1 MPHPSY
7 EYAVGRIS
15 VFSRR
20 MLTAAQLRRI
30 AEATDVTEA
39 LALLLETGYG
49 GNLTPA
55 QVVHTEIDYVIRA
68 QLQMSRKMVWELTP
82 DPDLTSLFLLEVDTH
97 NIKTFLKARL
107 MGIEAPDVL
116 IEGGVF
122 PLDFLKDCVYNKKYD
137 KLPDAYRIAMN
148 KIEIDLQRSIDP
160 LLFSAQIDCA
170 MFKHIKSVLDKR
182 EEEGFVREYFTLM
195 ADFQNARSVIRSR
208 MLNWNSDK
216 LRPMLLDCGE
226 IDHSVFIEGMD
237 TPLEQ
242 LGAKLNRGPNGKLI
256 SQTIEEY
263 VATGN
268 VPILKRRMETA
279 LMNVLRAVKWDVSTL
294 GPIIGYL
301 MGREAEA
308 KALRI
313 IFGAKRAGF
322 EIELPELYA

>member
-30 AEATDVTEA
+30 AEATDVSEA

-49 GNLTPA
+49 GNLTST
-55 QVVHTEIDYVIRA
+55 QIVQTEIDYVIRA

-82 DPDLTSLFLLEVDTH
+82 EPDLTSLFLLEVDTH
-97 NIKTFLKARL
+97 NIKTLLKARL
-107 MGIEAPDVL
+107 MGTEAPDVL

-122 PLDFLKDCVYNKKYD
+122 PLDVLKECVDNKKYD

-148 KIEIDLQRSIDP
+148 KIEVDLQRNIDP

-170 MFKHIKSVLDKR
+170 MFKHIKSVLDKK
-182 EEEGFVREYFTLM
+182 EEKGFVRQYFSLM

-226 IDHSVFIEGMD
+226 IEHSVFIEGMD

-242 LGAKLNRGPNGKLI
+242 LGTKFNRGPHGKLI

-279 LMNVLRAVKWDVSTL
+279 LMNVLKAVKWDVSTL

-308 KALRI
+308 KALRV

>member
-1 MPHPSY
+1 
-7 EYAVGRIS
+7 
-15 VFSRR
+15 
-20 MLTAAQLRRI
+20 
-30 AEATDVTEA
+30 
-39 LALLLETGYG
+39 
-49 GNLTPA
+49 
-55 QVVHTEIDYVIRA
+55 
-68 QLQMSRKMVWELTP
+68 
-82 DPDLTSLFLLEVDTH
+82 
-97 NIKTFLKARL
+97 
-107 MGIEAPDVL
+107 
-116 IEGGVF
+116 
-122 PLDFLKDCVYNKKYD
+122 
-137 KLPDAYRIAMN
+137 MN
-148 KIEIDLQRSIDP
+148 KIEIGLQRSIDP

-182 EEEGFVREYFTLM
+182 EEAGFVREYFTLM

>member
-30 AEATDVTEA
+30 AEAADVSEA

-49 GNLTPA
+49 GSLTPA
-55 QVVHTEIDYVIRA
+55 QLQHMEIDYVIRS

-82 DPDLTSLFLLEVDTH
+82 EPDLTSLFLLEVDTH
-97 NIKTFLKARL
+97 NIKTLLKARL
-107 MGIEAPDVL
+107 IGVEAPDVL

-122 PLDFLKDCVYNKKYD
+122 SLDSLKDCVNNKKYEN
-137 KLPDAYRIAMN
+137 LPDAYRITMN
-148 KIEIDLQRSIDP
+148 KIEVDLQRNIDP

-170 MFKHIKSVLDKR
+170 MFKHIKSVLDKK
-182 EEEGFVREYFTLM
+182 EEKGFVRQYFSLM

-242 LGAKLNRGPNGKLI
+242 LGAKFNRGPHGKLI
-256 SQTIEEY
+256 SQTVEEY

-279 LMNVLRAVKWDVSTL
+279 LMNVLRSVKWDVSTL
-294 GPIIGYL
+294 GPIVGYL

-308 KALRI
+308 KALRV